1 MEGTIINVGY
11 DWIDVHF
18 DGFETKYDKK
28 IYVDPSHKD
37 YELYTVRL
45 HNDTQNASKLK
56 TFSKKQLL
64 TQQMKDCVERTRTLL
79 KNKRY
84 DDAISAIELFLSVCF
99 DETYIDDDNRD
110 LIGEIY
116 LNYALCF
123 GQMQDYLRGIEE
135 VNKCIDIHPKCVK
148 AYSTLALFYGFD
160 GEINLALSQ
169 YEKALTLDMTE
180 DDRKDIQQRMMH
192 LKQKQMQRINEQ
204 LSDESDDEDPE
215 TQSDSDYDHES
226 DSDYRIEMET
236 ESDEENGHEHEN
248 EDMKAEKATSLEQ
261 LVANNKDKLD
271 KLEIDWQMSKD
282 QQKAYD
288 ERKNKPNNFYYRLNI
303 EGTEP
308 KKGKW
313 SKQEKQLFMQQ
324 LLRHGANNLWG
335 PFSIPIVGRVGYT
348 CSSLYGQMRK
358 EGKIIDENY
367 VRVNKNGKDGWRYM
381 KKAEVMA
388 LAGKESKNKNFA
400 QEFRKFQFIVV
411 EDPSGTFKNLPCQHP
426 NAPIKRTNLE
436 QLIKATAK
444 KRGEKVRK
452 KENVKKV
459 REKKKKRS
467 KERKKKKSK
476 KKRKGEE
483 PNPEFCCPI
492 NYDLMEDP
500 VIVRQSGCTYERSAI
515 VEWIKENGTCPNT
528 RAVITVNDLIPNR
541 TLRKAIENWKKE
553 AGFV

>member
-1 MEGTIINVGY
+1 MEGTIISIGY

-28 IYVDPSHKD
+28 IYVDPSHQD

-45 HNDTQNASKLK
+45 HNDTQNASNLK

-64 TQQMKDCVERTRTLL
+64 TQQMKDCVERTRNLL

-84 DDAISAIELFLSVCF
+84 DDAISAIELFLSQCF
-99 DETYIDDDNRD
+99 DETHIDDANRD

-135 VNKCIDIHPKCVK
+135 VNKCIDINPKCVK

-169 YEKALTLDMTE
+169 YEKALTFNMSE
-180 DDRKDIQQRMMH
+180 DDRKDIQQRIAR
-192 LKQKQMQRINEQ
+192 LKQKQRQRINEREQ
-204 LSDESDDEDPE
+204 SDESEDDPE
-215 TQSDSDYDHES
+215 TQSDSDYDHAS
-226 DSDYRIEMET
+226 DSDYRIEMES
-236 ESDEENGHEHEN
+236 ESDEE
-248 EDMKAEKATSLEQ
+248 EKEKNKVMATSLEQ
-261 LVANNKDKLD
+261 TVENNKDKLG

-335 PFSIPIVGRVGYT
+335 PFSIPIAGRVGYT
-348 CSSLYGQMRK
+348 CSSLFIKMRK

-367 VRVNKNGKDGWRYM
+367 VKVNKNGKDGWRYL

-388 LAGKESKNKNFA
+388 LAGKESKNKNFG

-411 EDPSGTFKNLPCQHP
+411 KDPTGTFKNLPCQHP
-426 NAPIKRTNLE
+426 NAPIKRANLE
-436 QLIKATAK
+436 QMIKATAK

-459 REKKKKRS
+459 REKKKRS
-467 KERKKKKSK
+467 KERKKTKSK
-476 KKRKGEE
+476 KKNKGEE

-500 VIVRQSGCTYERSAI
+500 VIVRQSGCTYEKQSI
-515 VEWIKENGTCPNT
+515 VQWIKENGTCPNT
-528 RAVITVNDLIPNR
+528 RAVITADDLIPNR

-553 AGFV
+553 TGFV